1 MVMARPQQ
9 KGPRFAR
16 GPSSGVFGCYFSPS
30 SLAGAALP
38 FLEPELMPVVLPDFA
53 LLVFILSDF
62 ILPDFMLGAPG
73 PALPSLDAPAA
84 GCVCADAIAVAPN
97 NDAIMRA
104 EIASLDR
111 MNNLLLW
118 MCDAGVEL
126 ATRICV
132 PGSAAV
138 FFGRDCREFGYILAV
153 WCPRTGLFMDSIVR
167 LKDVS
172 HQWMA
177 CFTSIDASHLRFQ
190 FHHMKLFF
198 TLRQIALQF
207 ILPWGLF
214 LGILS
219 TWSTR

>member
-1 MVMARPQQ
+1 MLRGRAASSALILRSIATRCVSKDEAIDIEIAPARSQQ

-16 GPSSGVFGCYFSPS
+16 GPSSGVVFGCYFSPS
-30 SLAGAALP
+30 AAGAAPP
-38 FLEPELMPVVLPDFA
+38 FLEPELMPVVVPDFA

-132 PGSAAV
+132 PGSAV
-138 FFGRDCREFGYILAV
+138 V
-153 WCPRTGLFMDSIVR
+153 
-167 LKDVS
+167 
-172 HQWMA
+172 
-177 CFTSIDASHLRFQ
+177 
-190 FHHMKLFF
+190 
-198 TLRQIALQF
+198 
-207 ILPWGLF
+207 F
-214 LGILS
+214 LGGGLP
-219 TWSTR
+219 